1 LPEKTFT
8 KVKKMKNTPLT
19 GLNNSESQ
27 APPRDNAVNSVIRAL
42 TILDLLGKSPGEL
55 GITEIS
61 QELQLHKSTVYRLI
75 ATLVSSGYVQQNPQ
89 TEKYRLGIHL
99 AELGMTVLNG
109 LDLRQA
115 ARPFLLELLEYC
127 DEAIHLGIL
136 EDNEVV
142 YIDKIDVNRSLTMG
156 SRIGGRSPAYC
167 TGLGKALLAFI
178 PQENLERFLTQNP
191 ALRRFTANTLVD
203 PENLQDHL
211 SRVRTQGYAIDDEEH
226 ELGIRC
232 VAVPVRNHL
241 GEVIA
246 AISVSGPS
254 LRMTREK
261 MDLIIPKIIET
272 GEGISNSLG
281 YKKQ

>member
-1 LPEKTFT
+1 
-8 KVKKMKNTPLT
+8 MKNMPKTD
-19 GLNNSESQ
+19 LNNPGVK
-27 APPRDNAVNSVIRAL
+27 ATPPDNTVNSVIRAL
-42 TILDLLGKSPGEL
+42 TILDLLGKSNGEL

-61 QELQLHKSTVYRLI
+61 QELRLHKSTVYRLI
-75 ATLVSSGYVQQNPQ
+75 ATLVGAGYVQQNPQ

-109 LDLRQA
+109 LDLRQV
-115 ARPFLLELLEYC
+115 ARPFLLELMEYC
-127 DEAIHLGIL
+127 DEAIHLGVL

-142 YIDKIDVNRSLTMG
+142 YIDKIDVNRFLTMG

-178 PQENLERFLTQNP
+178 PLKKLEQYLAQTPSLHRYTP
-191 ALRRFTANTLVD
+191 NTLAE
-203 PENLQDHL
+203 PQSIKDHL
-211 SRVRTQGYAIDDEEH
+211 SRIRAQGYAIDDEEH

-232 VAVPVRNHL
+232 VAVPIRNHL
-241 GEVIA
+241 GEIVA
-246 AISVSGPS
+246 AVSVSGPT

-261 MDLIIPKIIET
+261 MDLVIPKIIAV
-272 GEGISNSLG
+272 GEKLSNSLG